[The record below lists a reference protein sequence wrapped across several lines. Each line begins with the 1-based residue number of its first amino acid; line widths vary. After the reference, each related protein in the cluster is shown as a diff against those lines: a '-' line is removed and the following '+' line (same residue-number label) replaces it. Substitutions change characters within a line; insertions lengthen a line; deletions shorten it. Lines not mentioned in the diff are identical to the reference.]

1 MITHSRKIDLTRKF
15 REKSTVSNL
24 LKLEN
29 VHAFQK
35 KNASNELNIFFLKKK
50 KKKKKRRFFAVNF

>member
-35 KNASNELNIFFLKKK
+35 KNASNELNIFFLKKN
-50 KKKKKRRFFAVNF
+50 RRGLFTVNL